1 MQKVYLDNNIFVDIE
16 YGNLNLSDFLSYRDT
31 CYYFSSAHIEELIKG
46 EGIEKLSI
54 EKRLKL
60 IEQLTKTNCILSGL
74 IQPEFVSLT
83 PQQLYDR
90 IRRGLTNIMREIVNS
105 SVMNFNIDREK
116 FMEYLKINKK
126 EINNIPPQDIL
137 PTINEVLFQY
147 MNIDLVTYIQRT
159 EAIGYTLYYTLFN
172 LLDFLCYHKD
182 KQTENSN
189 VARLYDSFHAFS
201 AQICDV
207 LVSEDKKMRYKT
219 KAVYSYLG
227 IKTKVLSMSEFL
239 SSKY

>member
-1 MQKVYLDNNIFVDIE
+1 MQKAYLDNNILVDIE
-16 YGNLNLSDFLSYRDT
+16 YGNLKLAGFLSYRDI

-54 EKRLKL
+54 GKRLKL
-60 IEQLTKTNCILSGL
+60 IEQLTKTNCILSGF

-90 IRRGLTNIMREIVNS
+90 TRHGLTNIMREIVNS

-137 PTINEVLFQY
+137 LTINEALFQY
-147 MNIDLVTYIQRT
+147 MNINLDAYIQRT

-172 LLDFLCYHKD
+172 LLDFCGYHTD
-182 KQTENSN
+182 KQTENSD
-189 VARLYDSFHAFS
+189 VARLHDSFHAFS
-201 AQICDV
+201 AQICDI
-207 LVSEDKKMRYKT
+207 LVSEDKRMRYKT

-239 SSKY
+239 SNKS